1 LKLRGVVLSR
11 EKCSCLRCLCAAGCN
26 IDIRN
31 SDNIRADITALK
43 YGHND
48 VADLLDR
55 LRATGQ
61 RDTLA
66 RQLVPTSKPA
76 LRLSLRLLGHS
87 GVGKTSLVKSLGAG
101 LFSSLFRRSSSLQ
114 SNKCKSYCWP
124 TLSPKALSSA
134 TVVAHQHPNRDG
146 RDFSTELSQFREQ
159 WQLPVHQRDPRTKC
173 ESRLVS
179 HFFFDASVSSRWT
192 YQASATRPFGN
203 SQDKKTIFPSTTT
216 SCGLPRTLSRWFC
229 SVWKTRRPF
238 RSNRF
243 ASGSIF
249 FWRGN
254 LPICLRV
261 SLCRCLS
268 LSS

>member
-114 SNKCKSYCWP
+114 SNKCKSHCWP

-146 RDFSTELSQFREQ
+146 RDLSTELSQFREQ
-159 WQLPVHQRDPRTKC
+159 RQLPVHQRDPRTKYGHIKRRRHD
-173 ESRLVS
+173 RLGILRTRKLFS
-179 HFFFDASVSSRWT
+179 HLPPLLVAFPALSHVGFVQFGRPAVHSGPTGLLLAQFSFGE
-192 YQASATRPFGN
+192 AT
-203 SQDKKTIFPSTTT
+203 
-216 SCGLPRTLSRWFC
+216 C
-229 SVWKTRRPF
+229 
-238 RSNRF
+238 RF
-243 ASGSIF
+243 AF
-249 FWRGN
+249 
-254 LPICLRV
+254 V
-261 SLCRCLS
+261 
-268 LSS
+268 